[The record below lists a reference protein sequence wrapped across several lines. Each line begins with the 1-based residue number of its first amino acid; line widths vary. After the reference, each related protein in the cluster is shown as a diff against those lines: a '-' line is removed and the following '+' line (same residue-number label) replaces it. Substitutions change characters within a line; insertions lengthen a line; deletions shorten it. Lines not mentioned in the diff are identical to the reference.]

1 MLSSLEALRLT
12 ALDRT
17 LYVIQY
23 RPMMIF
29 RTAVVLLVVYG
40 LSSTVALAAD
50 PTASVHFSVIRD
62 YNGKPVRN
70 ASVVLHPIDRKGK
83 QAYSGLQLKTDSEGN
98 TNFDGVPYGMLRIQ
112 VLVPGFQTFGEDF
125 EINKP
130 EMQITIKLKRPV
142 DQYSTYGSSKPKAD
156 PNNTSPP
163 PAQKPDDQGTP
174 KANSAQTETAPE
186 KKNPDPKPEEASS
199 TPDAP
204 KEKPQN

>member
-1 MLSSLEALRLT
+1 
-12 ALDRT
+12 
-17 LYVIQY
+17 
-23 RPMMIF
+23 MMTF
-29 RTAVVLLVVYG
+29 RTAVVLIAICG
-40 LSSTVALAAD
+40 FSSTVALAAD

-142 DQYSTYGSSKPKAD
+142 DQYSTYGSSKPSTDK
-156 PNNTSPP
+156 NTSPSTT
-163 PAQKPDDQGTP
+163 QKPEDQGTAKP
-174 KANSAQTETAPE
+174 NNAQSDAAPE
-186 KKNPDPKPEEASS
+186 KKDPESKPNEAS
-199 TPDAP
+199 TQPDAS
-204 KEKPQN
+204 KETSKDKPQH